1 MTTSTTV
8 STVDGRTV
16 PARLDAWLLDD
27 DKELSARLARTLTGA
42 GTQGH
47 APSFLSRLA
56 LRELHRVL
64 PDPLVD
70 LLVNG
75 VKGHVALRQAARET
89 LADGSTR
96 ADVALYRRT
105 LHTTHTVDVEV
116 VAGIVTTFLEVV
128 VAVDFDVVDARA
140 DVSRGRLSAL
150 SLRDPTIAG
159 RVSARVDGVETG
171 ELCRRDGI
179 LRLGGRLTFDPELQI
194 LSDTDQGHVAMM
206 SAT

>member
-1 MTTSTTV
+1 MTASTTV
-8 STVDGRTV
+8 TTDDGRTL

-27 DKELSARLARTLTGA
+27 DKELSPRLARTLTGV
-42 GTQGH
+42 GTSGR

-56 LRELHRVL
+56 LRELRRVL

-116 VAGIVTTFLEVV
+116 VAGIVTTSLEIV

-140 DVSRGRLSAL
+140 DVTSGRLSVL

-179 LRLGGRLTFDPELQI
+179 LRLGGRLMFDPALQI
-194 LSDTDQGHVAMM
+194 LADTDQGLVATT
-206 SAT
+206 STT